1 MWKLSAEDIE
11 PLALGAALLGSGG
24 GGSTTVAARTAHR
37 ILQRCE
43 PVSMVAPRE
52 LAPDSW
58 IVPIGLVGSVTLF
71 EEKLPS
77 GQEWQQV
84 IATLNRYSGIS
95 ADALMPFEAA
105 GVNALLPVAAAASL
119 GLPLA
124 DADVMGR
131 AFPGLDQTMLTL
143 NNLPVAPM
151 ALCNEQ
157 GMTAVLDRV
166 NPYQAERLARSTVVT
181 MGGWAIVAFAPQRA
195 SDMARCA
202 IHQSMARVLRFGRR
216 LRQRDLAGLLYAGA
230 GRSLFRG
237 KVIQVERTVA
247 DGYGRGSVVLEHL
260 GDPERLLAVEFQ
272 NENLIAIE
280 DGRVRASVPDLICTL
295 ETDNLASVNTEQLRY
310 GLELDV
316 IRFPCPPTWRT
327 TSGLGLVGPRAFGYR
342 VPYVL
347 PGAVGAED

>member
-1 MWKLSAEDIE
+1 VWKLTAEDVE

-24 GGSTTVAARTAHR
+24 GGSTTVAERTAYR
-37 ILQRCE
+37 MLRSAPIT
-43 PVSMVAPRE
+43 MVAPRE
-52 LAPDSW
+52 LDPDSW

-71 EEKLPS
+71 EEKLLS

-84 IATLNRYSGIS
+84 LATLSRYSGIS

-119 GLPLA
+119 ALPLV

-131 AFPGLDQTMLTL
+131 AFPGLDQTTLTL

-157 GMTAVLDRV
+157 GMTAVFDRV
-166 NPYQAERLARSTVVT
+166 NPYQAERLARSAVVT

-202 IHQSMARVLRFGRR
+202 IHRSMARALRFGRR
-216 LRQRDLAGLLYAGA
+216 LRQHDLDGLLHVGA

-237 KVIQVERTVA
+237 KVIQVEREVG
-247 DGYGRGSVVLEHL
+247 DRYGRGCVVLEHL
-260 GDPERLLAVEFQ
+260 SQPERLLALEFQ

-280 DGRVRASVPDLICTL
+280 DGIVRASVPDLICTL
-295 ETDNLASVNTEQLRY
+295 ETENLTSVNTEQLRY

-316 IRFPCPPTWRT
+316 IRLPCPPNWRT
-327 TSGLGLVGPRAFGYR
+327 QSGLGLVGPRAFGYR
-342 VPYVL
+342 SPYVL
-347 PGAVGAED
+347 PGVVGAEN